1 MPWKT
6 NFRLRK
12 IGSRSSFSGL
22 LALNHPPVFVDKKV
36 GDNLCIM
43 FRSVCSLFHAKCF
56 RLSDRVKSRVLL
68 TI

>member
-36 GDNLCIM
+36 IICVLCFDQFVLYFM
-43 FRSVCSLFHAKCF
+43 QNAVVYRTAKKVEFC
-56 RLSDRVKSRVLL
+56 
-68 TI
+68 